1 MENLAEIVAKLDAL
15 HIDIQP
21 YRPLKPEQ
29 MQRLMQKL
37 RLDWNYHSNHIEGNS
52 LTYGE
57 TRTLLLY
64 GTTAKGKPLKDH
76 LDIQGHNEAV
86 EWIMDLLRG
95 EEVERPLSETF
106 IRELHKL
113 ILKEPYYKEAITS
126 NGLPTKKLIQI
137 GQYKTEPNHVLT
149 PTGEMFYYA
158 SPEETQAR
166 MGDLMTW
173 YEAETEKKELHPLA
187 IAVGFH
193 YRFVR
198 IHPFDDGNGRMAR
211 LLMNF
216 ILMKYGYPPAIIPTE
231 QRKDYI
237 DALREADETDN
248 LEPFAIYVGKCLIHS
263 LDLMLKVARGESI
276 EEPDDFSKKIA
287 LLQASLEVKDEVKI
301 SKSNQKILDLI
312 KNTFS
317 TNVQNK
323 IVEIKIEKLAVLFL
337 KKELKL
343 QLPVNVGYD
352 ATLENYIIDVDSFPN
367 TVLKESEIFDSKSL
381 RTNYDRIYEYS
392 YIIYTFSLKAFKKAG
407 LNTFD
412 LEANVIISFQDFKY
426 IISFGTPNIRK
437 KLEKLYHQVPTETE
451 WEEIANFIGDGLLAE
466 IEKRISQ

>member
-15 HIDIQP
+15 QNDIQP
-21 YRPLKPEQ
+21 HRPLKPEHL
-29 MQRLMQKL
+29 QRLMQKL

-76 LDIQGHNEAV
+76 LEIQGHNEAV

-95 EEVERPLSETF
+95 QEVERPMSETF
-106 IRELHKL
+106 IRELHRL
-113 ILKEPYYKEAITS
+113 ILKEPYYKDAITA
-126 NGLPTKKLIQI
+126 NGSPTKKLIQI
-137 GQYKTEPNHVLT
+137 GQYKTEPNHVVT
-149 PTGEMFYYA
+149 PTGELFYYA
-158 SPEETQAR
+158 LPEETPAR
-166 MGDLMTW
+166 MGDLMAW
-173 YEAETEKKELHPLA
+173 YETETEKKELHPLA

-237 DALREADETDN
+237 DALREADETEN
-248 LEPFAIYVGKCLIHS
+248 LELFAVYVGKCLTHS
-263 LDLMLKVARGESI
+263 LDLMLKVAKGESI
-276 EEPDDFSKKIA
+276 EEPDDFDKKIK
-287 LLQASLEVKDEVKI
+287 LLQASLEATEEVKI
-301 SKSNQKILDLI
+301 T
-312 KNTFS
+312 KNTN
-317 TNVQNK
+317 T
-323 IVEIKIEKLAVLFL
+323 ITVLFCDSIL
-337 KKELKL
+337 PNVIKVVVNGKIKKLSTLFAETYVEYTR
-343 QLPVNVGYD
+343 LPPENTLPDVFKFS
-352 ATLENYIIDVDSFPN
+352 LENPLPDLNQYIKSYDVPF
-367 TVLKESEIFDSKSL
+367 LI
-381 RTNYDRIYEYS
+381 
-392 YIIYTFSLKAFKKAG
+392 TFRLLGFKKAG
-407 LNTFD
+407 LKAFD
-412 LEANVIISFQDFKY
+412 LESTNSVSFDRFKY

-437 KLEKLYHQVPTETE
+437 TIEKLYHQTPTEAE

-466 IEKRISQ
+466 IEKRIAQ